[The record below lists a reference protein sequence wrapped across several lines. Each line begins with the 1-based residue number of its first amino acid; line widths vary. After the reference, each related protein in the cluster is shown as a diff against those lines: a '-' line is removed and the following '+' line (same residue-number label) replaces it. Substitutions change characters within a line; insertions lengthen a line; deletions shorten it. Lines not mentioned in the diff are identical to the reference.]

1 MKLIPTAIVYKA
13 EVPPADLLHLHLEKV
28 PFVECTSLQLRSV
41 GFVPREEH
49 GELVN
54 EFPGGYAWTV
64 RIDEKIIPG
73 FVINAETKKAI
84 AKHEADT
91 GKKPGKKERADIK
104 SAVHLDLATRA
115 LVRTTQV
122 TCFYNPEQQ
131 YLIVPASKKTADV
144 VVSAL
149 VQAVGTVKT
158 ETLNVSNVKKG
169 LTTRLKTWLAEDDED
184 AFGNFH
190 PCSTAVLSIRDEGKR
205 QITVRMTALGQA
217 RQALDEA
224 LKHGFQVESLGF
236 MAQDGTEFRL
246 TDDFHLK
253 GLAYTVPDDKSEE
266 ESMWAAEAG
275 LQVAAVSGI
284 LTELCE
290 MMAYDPADAVADE
303 PVAEAA

>member
-1 MKLIPTAIVYKA
+1 MKLIPHAIVYKA
-13 EVPPADLLHLHLEKV
+13 EVPPTDLLTLHLEKV
-28 PFVECTSLQLRSV
+28 PFTECGPFQLRSV
-41 GFVPREEH
+41 GFVQRGEEQSD
-49 GELVN
+49 LVN

-73 FVINAETKKAI
+73 FALNAEVKKAI

-169 LTTRLKTWLAEDDED
+169 LTTRLQKWLEDDED

-190 PCSTAVLSIRDEGKR
+190 PCDTADLSTGGEEKR
-205 QITVRMTALGQA
+205 KVSVRMSALSQA
-217 RQALDEA
+217 RAALTEA
-224 LKHGFQVESLGF
+224 LKRGFQVESLGF
-236 MAQDGTEFRL
+236 TTTEGVEFRL
-246 TDDFHLK
+246 TADFHLK
-253 GLAYTVPDDKSEE
+253 ALAYLVPEHDDEC
-266 ESMWAAEAG
+266 ESLWAAEAG
-275 LQVAAVSGI
+275 LQVTAVSGI
-284 LTELCE
+284 ITELCT
-290 MMAYDPADAVADE
+290 MMAYDPADAVA
-303 PVAEAA
+303 EAA

>member
-49 GELVN
+49 GDLVN
-54 EFPGGYAWTV
+54 EFPGGFAWTV
-64 RIDEKIIPG
+64 RIDDKIIPG
-73 FVINAETKKAI
+73 YAINAEVKKKTAEYK
-84 AKHEADT
+84 ANNGHS
-91 GKKPGKKERADIK
+91 PGKAARQEIKDTVMVELAARAMVK
-104 SAVHLDLATRA
+104 
-115 LVRTTQV
+115 TTLV
-122 TCFYNPEQQ
+122 TCFYQADKQ
-131 YLIVPASKKTADV
+131 YLIVPASKKVADV

-149 VQAVGTVKT
+149 VGAVGTVKT

-169 LTTRLKTWLAEDDED
+169 LTTRLKNWLAENDED

-190 PCSTAVLSIRDEGKR
+190 PCGTAVLSTRGEEKR
-205 QITVRMTALGQA
+205 QITVRMTELGQA
-217 RQALDEA
+217 REALTEA

-236 MAQDGTEFRL
+236 MANDGTEFRL

-253 GLAYTVPDDKSEE
+253 GLTYVAPDDKSEE
-266 ESMWAAEAG
+266 DSMWAAEAG

-290 MMAYDPADAVADE
+290 LMAYDPADAVA
-303 PVAEAA
+303 EAA